1 MKEVIKQ
8 LRDDSLYY
16 GEFGQQY
23 LSNSWI
29 GTLLDNPKA
38 FGQSTE
44 TTKAMVEGSYLHT
57 LILEPEKLD
66 GFEIVDIGSRNS
78 KAYKEAVEASDSEIL
93 LLQKE
98 ADEMKLCADAVMS
111 NMELYDMIRDKD
123 NVYEEPMVKEIFGN
137 LWKGKRDVGNPE
149 FTIDVKT
156 TSDINKFK
164 RSAWMYNYD
173 SQAYLYEQFWGV
185 PMVFVVVD
193 KQTYQTGIFTC
204 SDEFL
209 ERGKAKVIRATE
221 VYNTYFHPNAT
232 GDIDEYVIK
241 DVL

>member
-1 MKEVIKQ
+1 MKEVIEK
-8 LRDDSLYY
+8 LREDNHYY

-23 LSNSWI
+23 LSNSVI
-29 GTLLDNPKA
+29 GTLLENPKA
-38 FGQSTE
+38 FGQSSE
-44 TTKAMVEGSYLHT
+44 TTKAMIEGSYMHT
-57 LILEPEKLD
+57 LILEPEKI
-66 GFEIVDIGSRNS
+66 GNFEIVDASTRTTNV
-78 KAYKEAVEASDSEIL
+78 YKDALANSDSEIL

-98 ADEMKLCADAVMS
+98 ADEMKLCAEAIMS
-111 NMELYDMIRDKD
+111 NMELYDMIRDKN

-185 PMVFVVVD
+185 PMVFIVVD

-209 ERGKAKVIRATE
+209 ERGKQKVIRATE